1 MDPNVKKLLTDLRNR
16 KYAPVYFLQGEETF
30 YIDRISDYI
39 ENNILSDAEKGFNQV
54 VVYGKDVN
62 MASVLTHARRFP
74 MMAERQVVIVKEAQD
89 IQDIGRE
96 TGSKLLLDY
105 LSRPVPSTILVFC
118 HKNKSLDKRRE
129 LGKKI
134 DQLTVCI
141 STKKLYDNQL
151 PEFVQ
156 EYAADRKLIIE
167 ERGVIALCEFVGN
180 DLHRLANE
188 IDKLAI
194 NLAPGESI
202 TAEKVMNQV
211 GVSKEYNIFEL
222 QKAIIQKDTLL
233 ANKIVN
239 YFESNTRKN
248 PIIPV
253 VAFLFSFFSK
263 LLVASQAKDKSEKGL
278 ASELKISPYAVR
290 DYSFALRQYSLQGI
304 LAAIGHLKEADLKLK
319 GVNTGSSTDGQ
330 IIRELVWRLMN

>member
-1 MDPNVKKLLTDLRNR
+1 MDAKVKKVLADLKTR

-39 ENNILSDAEKGFNQV
+39 ENNVLSEAEKGFNQV

-89 IQDIGRE
+89 IQDIGKE

-105 LSRPVPSTILVFC
+105 LARPVPSTLLVFC
-118 HKNKSLDKRRE
+118 HKNKALDKRRE

-134 DQLTVCI
+134 DQLTLCI

-156 EYAADRKLIIE
+156 EYASDKKLSIE

-278 ASELKISPYAVR
+278 VSELKISPYAVR
-290 DYSFALRQYSLQGI
+290 DYSFALRQYPVPRI
-304 LAAIGHLKEADLKLK
+304 VANIGHLKEADLKLK
-319 GVNTGSSTDGQ
+319 GVNTGSSSDGQ

>member
-1 MDPNVKKLLTDLRNR
+1 MDANVKKVLTDLKNR

-30 YIDRISDYI
+30 YIDLISDYV
-39 ENNILSDAEKGFNQV
+39 ENNVLSDAEKGFNQV

-62 MASVLTHARRFP
+62 MAAVLTHARRFP

-89 IQDIGRE
+89 IQDIGKE

-105 LSRPVPSTILVFC
+105 LARPVPSTLLVFC
-118 HKNKSLDKRRE
+118 HKNKTLDKRRE

-141 STKKLYDNQL
+141 STKKIYDNQL
-151 PEFVQ
+151 PEFVK
-156 EYAADRKLIIE
+156 EYANDKKLSIDD
-167 ERGVIALCEFVGN
+167 RGVIALCEFVGN

-188 IDKLAI
+188 MDKLAI

-202 TAEKVMNQV
+202 SAEKVMNQV

-239 YFESNTRKN
+239 YFESNTKKN

-263 LLVASQAKDKSEKGL
+263 LLVASQAKDKSDKGL

-290 DYSFALRQYSLQGI
+290 DYSFALRQYPLPRI
-304 LAAIGHLKEADLKLK
+304 LANIGYLKEADLKLK

-330 IIRELVWRLMN
+330 IIRELVWRLIN